1 MTRSVS
7 RLGTAAM
14 TVLLLSG
21 CGSQLVRSDADTN
34 PFCLLVGGGIGA
46 GTAAAVKKFQADRN
60 LAADGI
66 AGRMTMAALES
77 GLKPGSSLRGGR
89 ASFAGRLLAWLRTRV

>member
-1 MTRSVS
+1 MTRPVS

-46 GTAAAVKKFQADRN
+46 GTAAALGAATGPIGLGAVVGAMIGG
-60 LAADGI
+60 LACPDHPP
-66 AGRMTMAALES
+66 RPRS
-77 GLKPGSSLRGGR
+77 
-89 ASFAGRLLAWLRTRV
+89 